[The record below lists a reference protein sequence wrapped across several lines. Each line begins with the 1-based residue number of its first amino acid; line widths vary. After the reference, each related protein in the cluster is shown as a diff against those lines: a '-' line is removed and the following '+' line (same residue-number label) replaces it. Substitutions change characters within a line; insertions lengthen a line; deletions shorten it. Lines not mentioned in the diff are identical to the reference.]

1 MGLLYP
7 YDVYFVEHIYVSN
20 PNDPAELF
28 PLPEPG
34 MQSQRP
40 EEATMSGFPSA
51 AWEFSFFEIER
62 DWIDN
67 NGKSWFSLLS
77 KVFFCSCL
85 FGPWTRRCCF
95 EHDDRT
101 QLIQLILSRFIHQLH
116 LFSQCFAD
124 IFPSKLWIIA
134 YQNWPT
140 HEWMIHPLNQHRPWN
155 NLKIVHFVFQLPGNG

>member
-1 MGLLYP
+1 MIQQSCSLCLSQGCRANGQKKQRWVVFLR
-7 YDVYFVEHIYVSN
+7 
-20 PNDPAELF
+20 
-28 PLPEPG
+28 PLG
-34 MQSQRP
+34 S
-40 EEATMSGFPSA
+40 SV
-51 AWEFSFFEIER
+51 FFEIER

-124 IFPSKLWIIA
+124 LFPSKLWIIA